1 MLGAA
6 SVKTDGE
13 SSRPLLAIPGPVE
26 ISPGVRAAAAAPPR
40 GHQDSTLIEAFGRT
54 LESMRRVW
62 RAEEGEQP
70 FVISG
75 SGTLAMD
82 SAVANL
88 VAPGDSAVVV
98 VTGYFSRRLAEM
110 LRRRGA
116 EVVELEAPLGHVPP
130 VERLAS
136 ALARAPRTKLVC
148 LTHVDT
154 STGILLDPEPYAAVA
169 RAAGAL
175 VVLDGVCA
183 TGGEQLETTAWGI
196 DVALTGSQKA
206 LGLPPGLAL
215 LVVSERA
222 LEARRAVP
230 APPPMML
237 DWLEWLPVHR
247 AYEERRPSYFAT
259 PATSLIVAAAAGF
272 EELLAIGVEATL
284 RRHHRA
290 AAAMRAAWTTLGL
303 REVPAGAEAHTLS
316 NLWLPDGLRDEV
328 RALIAARGAVVAGG
342 LLPELRG
349 RSIRVGHMG
358 WITGEPDV
366 LRRVAAAVAAGLV
379 DGGFDADAE
388 SALAAFDERWHQG

>member
-1 MLGAA
+1 M
-6 SVKTDGE
+6 T
-13 SSRPLLAIPGPVE
+13 SSHLPRPLLAIPGPVE
-26 ISPGVRAAAAAPPR
+26 ISPAVREAAAAAPR
-40 GHQDSTLIEAFGRT
+40 GHQDPALIEAFGRT

-62 RAEEGEQP
+62 RAGQGEQP

-88 VAPGDSAVVV
+88 LAPADSAVVV

-110 LRRRGA
+110 VRRRGA
-116 EVVELEAPLGHVPP
+116 AVVEIEAPLGEVPSP
-130 VERLAS
+130 EALVAVLAQH
-136 ALARAPRTKLVC
+136 PRPKVVC

-154 STGILLDPEPYAAVA
+154 STGILLDPAPYAAAA

-183 TGGEQLETTAWGI
+183 TGGERLETTAWGI

-222 LEARRAVP
+222 IEARRALP
-230 APPPMML
+230 AAPPMML
-237 DWLEWLPVHR
+237 DWLEWLPIHR
-247 AYEERRPSYFAT
+247 AYEERRPAYFAT
-259 PATSLIVAAAAGF
+259 PATSLIAAAAAGF
-272 EELLAIGVEATL
+272 DELLGIGVDAVL
-284 RRHHRA
+284 QRHRRA
-290 AAAMRAAWTTLGL
+290 AGAMRAVWTLLGL
-303 REVPAGAEAHTLS
+303 REVPTGTGAVAHTLS
-316 NLWLPDGLRDEV
+316 NLWLPEGIGDEV
-328 RALIAARGAVVAGG
+328 RARIAARGAVVAGG

-349 RSIRVGHMG
+349 RSVRVGHMG
-358 WITGEPDV
+358 WITGEPEI

-379 DGGFDADAE
+379 DSGLGGDVEA
-388 SALAAFDERWHQG
+388 ALAAFDETWRRG